1 MSTNHTSSDAE
12 AVYDACRSV
21 PAGMVITYADLA
33 LLVGRPS
40 SHSRTVSTIL
50 GHRPGAD
57 DPNTDIPWWRV
68 VRTDGTC
75 STSTRSRGR
84 GLSGS
89 VGRSTSSPTRAFPS
103 WARGRADVSTCA
115 KLSGCPSLM
124 ASPRG
129 WPRRSQVQVEQRAG
143 RSERPCRAGV
153 TRRSSTHAAIARPG
167 APDTP
172 GWPSRDSRD
181 KGRRRT
187 APAST

>member
-68 VRTDGTC
+68 VRTDGTLLDLDQI
-75 STSTRSRGR
+75 TGPRAQW
-84 GLSGS
+84 
-89 VGRSTSSPTRAFPS
+89 VG
-103 WARGRADVSTCA
+103 WALDQLADEGVPLLGT
-115 KLSGCPSLM
+115 G
-124 ASPRG
+124 
-129 WPRRSQVQVEQRAG
+129 PRRRIDMRQAKRMPIPDSITPWVAAPRSGTSRTTDRTVREAVPCWRHEKVQYSCRDCSPG
-143 RSERPCRAGV
+143 RP
-153 TRRSSTHAAIARPG
+153 
-167 APDTP
+167 
-172 GWPSRDSRD
+172 
-181 KGRRRT
+181 
-187 APAST
+187 

>member
-68 VRTDGTC
+68 VRTDGTLLDLDQI
-75 STSTRSRGR
+75 TGPRAQWVGWGARPARRRGR
-84 GLSGS
+84 PPPGHGAAPTCRHA
-89 VGRSTSSPTRAFPS
+89 RS
-103 WARGRADVSTCA
+103 
-115 KLSGCPSLM
+115 
-124 ASPRG
+124 
-129 WPRRSQVQVEQRAG
+129 
-143 RSERPCRAGV
+143 
-153 TRRSSTHAAIARPG
+153 
-167 APDTP
+167 
-172 GWPSRDSRD
+172 
-181 KGRRRT
+181 
-187 APAST
+187 